1 MENANLHK
9 RISIFVPSFAG
20 GGAEKAMLLFAGAAA
35 AKGHHVDFLA
45 GSGKGPL
52 RSSLPAGVGLRDFRC
67 RRTAYC
73 LPHLIAYLRKERPHA
88 LYSTIFHANVLA
100 VTAARLAGCGTR
112 VVLRESN
119 VPRTSRT
126 PTLSAWTASR
136 LVPRLYPSA
145 HAVISVSAAV
155 ADELIALNPKLKSKV
170 IVSPN
175 PVISRELFRLA
186 EQEPHHPWALTEET
200 PFVVA
205 AGRLHP
211 QKDFATLLRAFQLVS
226 MRRRTRL
233 IILGEGGERAR
244 LEALAAELGLTD
256 VVSLPGFVDNPFPFL
271 KRAASFVLSS
281 QYEGMPNVLIQAMA
295 FGTPIVAT
303 DCPGGHPE
311 LLKASGGG
319 QLVPVA
325 DHERLAD
332 AITTSIDLPR
342 SRSAAAF
349 AEQQFGVEQAAQH
362 YLDVLDV

>member
-35 AKGHHVDFLA
+35 AKGHHVDLLA

-73 LPHLIAYLRKERPHA
+73 LPYLIAYLRKERPHA
-88 LYSTIFHANVLA
+88 LFSTIFHANVLA
-100 VTAARLAGCGTR
+100 VAAARLAGCGTR

-119 VPRTSRT
+119 VPRTSLT
-126 PTLSAWTASR
+126 PTLSAWTTSR
-136 LVPRLYPSA
+136 LVPCFYPFA
-145 HAVISVSAAV
+145 HAVISVSDAV

-170 IVSPN
+170 VVSPN
-175 PVISRELFRLA
+175 PVISAETFRLSE
-186 EQEPHHPWALTEET
+186 EQPHHPWALTEDP

-211 QKDFATLLRAFQLVS
+211 QKDFETLLRAFQLVT
-226 MRRRTRL
+226 MLRRTRL
-233 IILGEGGERAR
+233 IILGEGGERTR
-244 LEALAAELGLTD
+244 LEALTAELGLTD
-256 VVSLPGFVDNPFPFL
+256 VVSLPGFVDNPYPFL

-281 QYEGMPNVLIQAMA
+281 RYEGMPNVLIQAMA

-303 DCPGGHPE
+303 DCPGGHPD

-319 QLVPVA
+319 QLVPVG
-325 DHERLAD
+325 DHQRLAD
-332 AITTSIDLPR
+332 AITASLDLPR
-342 SRSAAAF
+342 SPFAAVF
-349 AEQQFGVEQAAQH
+349 AQQQFGVEQAAQN
-362 YLDVLDV
+362 YLDLIEA